1 MNSKILT
8 GNRKVLAMIL
18 GVAVIAA
25 VGGSFAFA
33 QTAGSSASSGAS
45 SSSGQSSTGTTIP
58 QIQGSVNLQHLL
70 LSNVQTKFTDAANT
84 AAGAVTNGQV
94 ISGSLATIQGSVV
107 YNFKVIDGTNIY
119 SVIVDAGNGKVLYT
133 STGHPIQFGG
143 MFGMGGGGMGHYG
156 MMGKHHMG
164 MQGGA
169 WQSQQPST
177 PSNPPATGT
186 Q

>member
-1 MNSKILT
+1 MM
-8 GNRKVLAMIL
+8 LAMIL
-18 GVAVIAA
+18 GVAVIAT

-33 QTAGSSASSGAS
+33 QTAS
-45 SSSGQSSTGTTIP
+45 SSSSSSAGSTSGQGSTGTAPP
-58 QIQGSVNLQHLL
+58 QIQGSVNLQQLL
-70 LSNVQTKFTDAANT
+70 LSNIQTKFTDAANT

-94 ISGSLATIQGSVV
+94 ISGKLAVIQGSVV
-107 YNFKVIDGTNIY
+107 YSFKVIDGTNIY

-133 STGHPIQFGG
+133 SQGHPIQLGG
-143 MFGMGGGGMGHYG
+143 LLGMGGGGMGHYG

-164 MQGGA
+164 MGGGP

-177 PSNPPATGT
+177 PASPPATGT

>member
-1 MNSKILT
+1 M
-8 GNRKVLAMIL
+8 LAMVL
-18 GVAVIAA
+18 GVAVIATI
-25 VGGSFAFA
+25 GGSFAFA
-33 QTAGSSASSGAS
+33 QTAGST
-45 SSSGQSSTGTTIP
+45 SGQSSTGTAPP
-58 QIQGSVNLQHLL
+58 QIQGSVNLQQLL

-94 ISGSLATIQGSVV
+94 ISGSLAVIQGSVV

-133 STGHPIQFGG
+133 SQGHPIHLGG
-143 MFGMGGGGMGHYG
+143 LLGMGGGGMGHYG

-164 MQGGA
+164 MTGGA
-169 WQSQQPST
+169 WQSQQPSA
-177 PSNPPATGT
+177 PASPPATGT